1 MMNLYFKLFCFIN
14 FIIVCGCCKT
24 TVVQYEN
31 EPTWQDE
38 FNIDGSPN
46 QEIWTRSSVKGDSQ
60 LSTYCPS
67 DSNAYVKEGYLH
79 LVVHKTNNH
88 ELQYSAGRVIAN
100 KNYHFKRGKL
110 VVRAKAPL
118 SAGLWPAIWLR
129 GPRNK
134 KGYFA
139 EIDLLEHVKA
149 MGDSSYE
156 VTYHLWGNFDGKE
169 HNHKTFWSD
178 VLINVGEWHVYSL
191 EILQDQ
197 IIISVDDNTMFK
209 LMKGHYGDI
218 WPDDQEYSL
227 RLALAYGG
235 FGAKK
240 YGIDDSALPAEFL
253 IDYVRFYDVKA
264 E

>member
-1 MMNLYFKLFCFIN
+1 MRQLIKLFLLFT
-14 FIIVCGCCKT
+14 VAYLSYGCNVVK
-24 TVVQYEN
+24 VQYGKD
-31 EPTWQDE
+31 PLWQDE
-38 FNIDGSPN
+38 FNTERAPN
-46 QEIWTRSSVKGDSQ
+46 KEIWTRSSVKGDTQ

-67 DSNAYVKEGYLH
+67 DSNAYVKDGYLH
-79 LVVHKTNNH
+79 LVVNKTNNTQP
-88 ELQYSAGRVIAN
+88 QYTAGRVIAN
-100 KNYHFKRGKL
+100 KDYHFKLGKL

-118 SAGLWPAIWLR
+118 SAGTWPAIWLR
-129 GPRNK
+129 GPRNE

-169 HNHKTFWSD
+169 DNHKTFWD
-178 VLINVGEWHVYSL
+178 NVPINVGEWHVYSL
-191 EILQDQ
+191 EILTNQ
-197 IIISVDDNTMFK
+197 IIISVDDNTVFK
-209 LMKGHYGDI
+209 LKKGHYGNI

-240 YGIDDSALPAEFL
+240 YGVDDSALPAEFL
-253 IDYVRFYDVKA
+253 IDYVRFYNIKD